1 MYKTCTKQFRCPA
14 HFIVDTDQSCLKL
27 CVKTPDTRNPYPN
40 KEVLAPLTF
49 EFSKLRANHST
60 LPVELPILF
69 VDEVGRASASSPEP
83 LLVGSPRRVADSLL
97 GSRVGADAANMNDD

>member
-1 MYKTCTKQFRCPA
+1 M
-14 HFIVDTDQSCLKL
+14 
-27 CVKTPDTRNPYPN
+27 
-40 KEVLAPLTF
+40 LAPLTF

-97 GSRVGADAANMNDD
+97 GSRVGADAANANDDLEMTASGGVGSVTVHVVGVRYKWVF